1 MDNKYISERVGS
13 IRQQIDELRNLNAKY
28 WARNEHA
35 VTEKSAHQNR
45 ELSPQPDQTRT
56 GHHAEGLRIAA
67 SNALDPRRLPNQKEG
82 SRVGRPLA
90 HEVGITQAGRSQPAS
105 PSVPW

>member
-13 IRQQIDELRNLNAKY
+13 IRQEIDQLRNLNAKY

-45 ELSPQPDQTRT
+45 ELRLSQIKQELAIMLK
-56 GHHAEGLRIAA
+56 GCGLQ
-67 SNALDPRRLPNQKEG
+67 LPT
-82 SRVGRPLA
+82 P
-90 HEVGITQAGRSQPAS
+90 
-105 PSVPW
+105 